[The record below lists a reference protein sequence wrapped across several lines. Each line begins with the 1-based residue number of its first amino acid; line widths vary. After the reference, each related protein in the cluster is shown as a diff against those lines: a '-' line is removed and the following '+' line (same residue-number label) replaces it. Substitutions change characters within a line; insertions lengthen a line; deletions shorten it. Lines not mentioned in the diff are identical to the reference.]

1 MVARRLTCA
10 LLVFSLAFPC
20 YAYAEEVSYGRQ
32 DEQGAVSVSSSEG
45 QGEEGPSAEVGSSG
59 SNPSDSVSSLV
70 QDEGSD
76 SSLVEP
82 ISVQPLAAAGNES
95 QLLTT
100 LAYILGYNVNTNT
113 GSFGSNIQVTYG
125 ISATGS
131 GILSYINTGNT
142 RLSQISSTLS
152 SISSLLADV
161 NISTSSLVSS
171 LRNSAGSAIQALQ
184 LISSRL
190 VSADMTAAQWLNRIS
205 GFTGNIRDSLSYDGM
220 TVSMW
225 LARVSGFLDDVRS
238 DLNSGDLSAANWLQ
252 NVSSM
257 LSYDDMNVSQWLA
270 RVSGFLDD
278 VRSDLNSGDL
288 SAANWLQNVSSKLSY
303 DDMNVSQW
311 LARVSGFLNDV
322 RDSLFFGSSSVSDV
336 AASGFSSI
344 VNAIERLIE
353 TVEGLELSTEVS
365 PEVTVNVEDQ
375 KEQGLNLLDALLG
388 VLDVAAIGSSLSTL
402 SSTLENSFPFGAL
415 FMVASALAVLS
426 ASPVAPSFSGVVSG
440 VPIDIDLST
449 FDSLAALCRA
459 LLLVLYVIGLY
470 HATRDWVFHSGGGDS

>member
-1 MVARRLTCA
+1 MAVRRLTCA

-45 QGEEGPSAEVGSSG
+45 QGEEGPSVEVGSSG
-59 SNPSDSVSSLV
+59 SDPSDSVSSLV

-100 LAYILGYNVNTNT
+100 LAYILGYNVKTNT
-113 GSFGSNIQVTYG
+113 GSFGSDIQVTYG

-131 GILSYINTGNT
+131 GILSYINMGNT

-161 NISTSSLVSS
+161 NISASSMVSA
-171 LRNSAGSAIQALQ
+171 LRNSAGTAIQALQ
-184 LISSRL
+184 TSAGYLASMNYSAPDGNTYGLGSLLWLVRNSLSADGAIASRL
-190 VSADMTAAQWLNRIS
+190 DRLADIQSALGPLSTIVVRLNGDGPIASRLDRLADIQSALAPLSTVVSRLTY
-205 GFTGNIRDSLSYDGM
+205 SYDGDTYSASSLLFQIM
-220 TVSMW
+220 QRLGADSVISNR
-225 LARVSGFLDDVRS
+225 LSGVIDGIE
-238 DLNSGDLSAANWLQ
+238 NG
-252 NVSSM
+252 
-257 LSYDDMNVSQWLA
+257 
-270 RVSGFLDD
+270 
-278 VRSDLNSGDL
+278 
-288 SAANWLQNVSSKLSY
+288 SKLIVDAIES
-303 DDMNVSQW
+303 MEVPS
-311 LARVSGFLNDV
+311 L
-322 RDSLFFGSSSVSDV
+322 DS
-336 AASGFSSI
+336 SSI
-344 VNAIERLIE
+344 VSAIDRLID
-353 TVEGLELSTEVS
+353 TVEGLDLSPEIS

-375 KEQGLNLLDALLG
+375 KEQGLNLLEALLG
-388 VLDVAAIGSSLSTL
+388 VLDVAAIASSLSTL

-449 FDSLAALCRA
+449 FDPLAALCRA

-470 HATRDWVFHSGGGDS
+470 HATRDWVFHSGGGYS

>member
-252 NVSSM
+252 NVSS
-257 LSYDDMNVSQWLA
+257 
-270 RVSGFLDD
+270 
-278 VRSDLNSGDL
+278 
-288 SAANWLQNVSSKLSY
+288 KLSY

-449 FDSLAALCRA
+449 FDPLAALCRA

>member
-252 NVSSM
+252 NVSS
-257 LSYDDMNVSQWLA
+257 
-270 RVSGFLDD
+270 
-278 VRSDLNSGDL
+278 
-288 SAANWLQNVSSKLSY
+288 KLSY